1 MPHNDNNNNKSK
13 GGLGRL
19 LKFLGRGAARGAGEG
34 IKKKKK
40 KRQDILDIL
49 RREER

>member
-1 MPHNDNNNNKSK
+1 MPENNNKSK

-19 LKFLGRGAARGAGEG
+19 LKFLGRGGARAAGEG

-40 KRQDILDIL
+40 KRKDIIDIL
-49 RREER
+49 RSEGQ